1 MNRLER
7 IALST
12 LTNLKPD
19 ILLKIFDQYD
29 SIRDLKKDIFRMPF
43 EIQFDEIEANMIRLE
58 KCFSRTDLI
67 ILEQS
72 EKEYPAILKETA
84 DPPWCLFCK
93 GNTQVL
99 RDDTLKIAVVGARKN
114 TSYGKLTVDM
124 IVPSLAE
131 NGICIISGLAY
142 GIDALAHKKALDA
155 NGQVIGVL
163 GCGVDF
169 IYPKSNESLY
179 KAVIKNGC
187 ILSEYLPWEEP
198 RPYYFPQRN
207 RIISG
212 LSNGVLVIEA
222 ATKSGSLITA
232 KCALEQ
238 NRDVFAVPG
247 PINSYSSGGT
257 NKLIQNGAKLI
268 MKTEDILEEYPGYS
282 LKDDKEALKK
292 IIESLETDE
301 SEVFELIS
309 RGITQF
315 DDLINKSELKA
326 STLNY
331 ILTMLTLKGVIDVVG
346 TQYQIKV

>member
-12 LTNLKPD
+12 LSNIKLENLV
-19 ILLKIFDQYD
+19 KIFDQYN
-29 SIRDLKKDIFRMPF
+29 SIADLKEFAFRFPF
-43 EIQFDEIEANMIRLE
+43 EIKFDEIDKNMARLE
-58 KCFSRTDLI
+58 KCLSRTDLT

-72 EKEYPAILKETA
+72 EREYPAILKEIA

-114 TSYGKLTVDM
+114 TNYGKLTVNM
-124 IVPSLAE
+124 IVPALAE
-131 NGICIISGLAY
+131 SGVCIISGLAY
-142 GIDALAHKKALDA
+142 GIDALAHKKALDV

-163 GCGVDF
+163 GCGVDYV
-169 IYPKSNESLY
+169 YPKSNASLY
-179 KAVIKNGC
+179 KAVIENGC
-187 ILSEYLPWEEP
+187 LLSEYLPWEEP
-198 RPYYFPQRN
+198 KPYYFPARN

-232 KCALEQ
+232 RCALEQ
-238 NRDVFAVPG
+238 NRDVFAIPG
-247 PINSYSSGGT
+247 PINSYCSGGT
-257 NKLIQNGAKLI
+257 NKLIQSGAKLI
-268 MKTEDILEEYPGYS
+268 MKSEDILEEYPGY
-282 LKDDKEALKK
+282 ALEEDQGTSKK
-292 IIESLETDE
+292 ILESLEPDE
-301 SEVFELIS
+301 KEVFELIS
-309 RGITQF
+309 LGMTQF
-315 DDLINKSELKA
+315 DDLINKTGLNA

-331 ILTMLTLKGVIDVVG
+331 TITMLTLKGVIDVVG